1 MIRMLT
7 FRSKENID
15 RGSLIKAYG
24 LDEYGI
30 TVCPPNGIWFVAGTT
45 PVDYTD
51 YVPFKLDT
59 TKYEFICVTPTF
71 FRWSLT
77 GGGDGELKNINEKD
91 LNFIKAFHHLNSLI
105 K

>member
-1 MIRMLT
+1 MLRMLT
-7 FRSKENID
+7 FRNKNNID
-15 RGSLIKAYG
+15 SNSLIKVYG

-30 TVCPPNGIWFVAGTT
+30 IDCPPNGIWFVAGTT
-45 PVDYTD
+45 PVDYTE
-51 YVPFKLDT
+51 YVPFVLDT

-77 GGGDGELKNINEKD
+77 DGGDGENRIHDKD
-91 LNFIKAFHHLNSLI
+91 STFIHAFHHLNSLI